1 MVKETN
7 RTETNKSESS
17 NGDNNSNKSGRWDG
31 NTNKKAQSKNVSKK
45 NETKKKIYTW
55 RQYVNEYKE
64 LGFISKMT
72 YRHNIYVRNFSG
84 AKVKSMKDYTKPCT
98 REENPNH
105 IILHVGTNDLISDN
119 SPKRVGKSIVD

>member
-45 NETKKKIYTW
+45 KIYILGDSLLTHIKSW
-55 RQYVNEYKE
+55 DLSAE
-64 LGFISKMT
+64 LHIAIIST
-72 YRHNIYVRNFSG
+72 CEIF
-84 AKVKSMKDYTKPCT
+84 
-98 REENPNH
+98 
-105 IILHVGTNDLISDN
+105 L
-119 SPKRVGKSIVD
+119 